1 MFVTIFSTRPNAIS
15 PTYMCVDVRLYS
27 FWSMWISCFYCLL
40 AFTCLRYIQDA
51 TPLPVTFFLLLGK
64 KKCANHEFA
73 CDKNT
78 TCYQKADRCD
88 GHPDC
93 YDGSDEEG
101 CSKYLSKP
109 SSSQQSFSCLD
120 IQSTAVLNVFKG
132 NNKDTRTTSIDD
144 MPMSFIVNF

>member
-78 TCYQKADRCD
+78 TCYQKADKCD

-93 YDGSDEEG
+93 NDGSDEEG

-132 NNKDTRTTSIDD
+132 NNKDTRMTSIDD

>member
-1 MFVTIFSTRPNAIS
+1 MF
-15 PTYMCVDVRLYS
+15 YY
-27 FWSMWISCFYCLL
+27 LL
-40 AFTCLRYIQDA
+40 TFTCLQYMQDA

-109 SSSQQSFSCLD
+109 SSSLSSLSAASTFSRL
-120 IQSTAVLNVFKG
+120 LY
-132 NNKDTRTTSIDD
+132 
-144 MPMSFIVNF
+144 